1 MKIFHRGFIYES
13 VSGDILAYHGTD
25 TEFDVFDNSNRK
37 NGNALGDGYYFTD
50 TIDKAKLYGKII
62 ITVKLHLKNMLD
74 FNKISPK
81 ELQSLNE
88 YYSKMVDQNRYAGHG
103 KVNKLDVTEMDRDD
117 ISKKY
122 EEIKELT
129 KDYYHDRAKA
139 ELVGEDGRAYIQWM
153 TFEFESGEGVFK
165 YLQDSFKFDSLKDL
179 GYDAFKHGV
188 EIVVWDR
195 SKIEIISK

>member
-1 MKIFHRGFIYES
+1 MKILHRGFIYES

-25 TEFDVFDNSNRK
+25 AEFDVFDNSNRK

-62 ITVKLHLKNMLD
+62 ITAKLHLKNMLD
-74 FNKISPK
+74 FNNITPK

-88 YYSKMVDQNRYAGHG
+88 YYSKMIDQNRYAGHG
-103 KVNKLDVTEMDRDD
+103 KVNRLDVTEMDRDD

-165 YLQDSFKFDSLKDL
+165 YLQDSFKFDTLRDL

-195 SKIEIISK
+195 SKIEMISK